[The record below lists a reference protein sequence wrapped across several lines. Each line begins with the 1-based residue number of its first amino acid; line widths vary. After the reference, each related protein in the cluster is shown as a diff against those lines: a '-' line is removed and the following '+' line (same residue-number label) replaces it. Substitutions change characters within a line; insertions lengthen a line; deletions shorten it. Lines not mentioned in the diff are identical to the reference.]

1 MTPGYT
7 ILTAQLGGTLV
18 GTPSGLDLL
27 LAVLVTTAS
36 SLELSP
42 LTAEGGGLGA
52 SDGTGSSGRVTA
64 GGVATSVV
72 RVLGVPVWS
81 VVGLLGGS

>member
-1 MTPGYT
+1 MAPVYT
-7 ILTAQLGGTLV
+7 SLTAQLGGTFV

-52 SDGTGSSGRVTA
+52 SDGTGSSGRVAA

-72 RVLGVPVWS
+72 GVLGVPVWS